1 MTNPTTY
8 YGAIVLGVIAVIAG
22 VMMLNNIVL
31 GYHGKLGLGALVVAS
46 PPVVG
51 SAVLDEGGLAV
62 AGVCRTY
69 GKVVRIRSGAW
80 SYKTPAVP
88 FLAVLPVF

>member
-31 GYHGKLGLGALVVAS
+31 GYHGKLGLGALVVG
-46 PPVVG
+46 VLLVILGIVG
-51 SAVLDEGGLAV
+51 MFMS
-62 AGVCRTY
+62 
-69 GKVVRIRSGAW
+69 RSRV
-80 SYKTPAVP
+80 S
-88 FLAVLPVF
+88 